1 MADSP
6 DAPFAQY
13 EDQLREVTDLHQR
26 WAAYV
31 ARAKWLE
38 RELEN
43 FRRRQRQEIAL
54 GFKGQGKTWKEIGE
68 LMGGVT
74 YQRAHQFGRGE

>member
-6 DAPFAQY
+6 DTPYTRY
-13 EDQLREVTDLHQR
+13 EDELRAIADLNER

-31 ARAKWLE
+31 DQSKWLE
-38 RELEN
+38 RELELY
-43 FRRRQRQEIAL
+43 RRRQRQEIARGL
-54 GFKGQGKTWKEIGE
+54 KDQGKTWKEIGE
-68 LMGGVT
+68 IMGGVT